1 MFVLTA
7 CVFGSNDTLASF
19 YKKIL
24 KVEATNKLDLS
35 GLGLRFFPLEI
46 TVMTNLLHLS
56 LANNKISEIPYTINR
71 IIDLEIFDLRR
82 NLLEILP
89 DLSGFEGLA
98 ELYLDYNSLDH
109 LHPSIGALTDLEN
122 LVRSEF
128 ALRCLALVACLFL

>member
-1 MFVLTA
+1 VFVLTE
-7 CVFGSNDTLASF
+7 CVFGRNDTLASF

-56 LANNKISEIPYTINR
+56 LANNKISEIPHTINR
-71 IIDLEIFDLRR
+71 IIDLEICDLRR
-82 NLLEILP
+82 NQLKILP

-109 LHPSIGALTDLEN
+109 LHPSIGVLTDLEN
-122 LVRSEF
+122 LVMSVF
-128 ALRCLALVACLFL
+128 ALRCLSLVACLFL